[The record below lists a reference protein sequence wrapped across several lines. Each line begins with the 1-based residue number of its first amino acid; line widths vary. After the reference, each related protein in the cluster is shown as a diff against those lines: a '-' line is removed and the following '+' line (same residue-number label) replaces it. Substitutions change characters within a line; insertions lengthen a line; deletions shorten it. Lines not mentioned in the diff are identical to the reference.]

1 MDDNIKEHILDY
13 TVGNADYWKTRFEFV
28 LDDIQIHNPEM
39 LVNTCFC
46 DNNNNFNN
54 YRRWKEVY
62 IDIGE
67 FMEYIR
73 TSKFKVKLIHDV
85 LDTLLNR
92 NHPLYDVI
100 EYELREC
107 IRLY

>member
-1 MDDNIKEHILDY
+1 MGDNIKEHILDY
-13 TVGNADYWKTRFEFV
+13 LIGNNDYWKSKFNCV
-28 LDDIQIHNPEM
+28 LEDAQIHNPEM

-46 DNNNNFNN
+46 DNNNNLNN

-85 LDTLLNR
+85 LDILLNM

-100 EYELREC
+100 ECELLRE
-107 IRLY
+107 

>member
-13 TVGNADYWKTRFEFV
+13 TVGNADYWKNKFEFV

-54 YRRWKEVY
+54 YRRWKHIY
-62 IDIGE
+62 IDIEHLMGYVE
-67 FMEYIR
+67 TY
-73 TSKFKVKLIHDV
+73 KFQNKLIDNV
-85 LDTLLNR
+85 LAILFNM

-100 EYELREC
+100 ECVLTRG
-107 IRLY
+107 